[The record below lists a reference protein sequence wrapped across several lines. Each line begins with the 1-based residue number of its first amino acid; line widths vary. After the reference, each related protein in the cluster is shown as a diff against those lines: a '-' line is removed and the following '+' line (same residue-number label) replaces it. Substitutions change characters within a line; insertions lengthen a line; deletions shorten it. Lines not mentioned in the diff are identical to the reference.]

1 MSTDATVRDAV
12 RSSLGSRAAGI
23 WAAAN
28 RYAVVLLLLVGIFLF
43 FSLTQ
48 PDFFSRANIE
58 NLLTGSSIL
67 FVVSIG
73 MTFVVLTGGI
83 DLSVGSLLALSGI
96 ILSELFND
104 LGLPAPLAVIG
115 TCLAA
120 ALIGGA
126 VNGVLIGRLGLS
138 FFVVT
143 LGTLSIY
150 RGIVNIWSN
159 TETTYISSSFIDGI
173 AFSKFLGIAYPI
185 WIMVATYLVALVVL
199 RWTYFG
205 RDVYAV
211 GGNITAA
218 RLSGINVA
226 RTLIMVYAIV
236 GLCAGIGGVIQAAR
250 LGAASPLVGESTPLD
265 AAAAVLLGG
274 TSFLG
279 GVGGVTGTAVGV
291 LFIGTLQNG
300 LSISG
305 VSSFWQQVVTGVIL
319 ILAISIDLL
328 QQQGSGGPLRRLRGF
343 GRGQTSSSEPTVEEG
358 RSS

>member
-1 MSTDATVRDAV
+1 
-12 RSSLGSRAAGI
+12 
-23 WAAAN
+23 
-28 RYAVVLLLLVGIFLF
+28 VLLLLIGIFVF
-43 FSLTQ
+43 FWVTQ
-48 PDFFSRANIE
+48 PDFATRANLE

-96 ILSELFND
+96 ILSELFNEV
-104 LGLPAPLAVIG
+104 GLNAPLAVVA
-115 TCLAA
+115 TCLIA

-126 VNGVLIGRLGLS
+126 VNGVLIGKIGLS

-150 RGIVNIWSN
+150 RGVVNIWSN
-159 TETTYISSSFIDGI
+159 TETTYITSGFVDSIGFGKL
-173 AFSKFLGIAYPI
+173 FGVPYPI
-185 WIMVATYLVALVVL
+185 WIMIATYIVAVVVL

-218 RLSGINVA
+218 RLSGINVG
-226 RTLIMVYAIV
+226 RTLVLVYAIA
-236 GLCAGIGGVIQAAR
+236 GLCAGMGGVIQAAR
-250 LGAASPLVGESTPLD
+250 LGAASPLVGEATPLD

-279 GVGGVTGTAVGV
+279 GVGGVTGTAVAV

-300 LSISG
+300 LSIAA
-305 VSSFWQQVVTGVIL
+305 VSSFWQQVVTGTIL
-319 ILAISIDLL
+319 IVAIAIDRL
-328 QQQGSGGPLRRLRGF
+328 QQRPGWRIGRRPRGTGHGS
-343 GRGQTSSSEPTVEEG
+343 TSRSEPAGKEA
-358 RSS
+358 

>member
-1 MSTDATVRDAV
+1 VSSNATVREPE
-12 RSSLGSRAAGI
+12 RHTLGSLAAGI

-28 RYAVVLLLLVGIFLF
+28 RYAVVLLLLIGIFCF

-48 PDFFSRANIE
+48 PDFFSQANIE

-96 ILSELFND
+96 ILSKLFNEV
-104 LGLPAPLAVIG
+104 GLPAPLAVLL

-138 FFVVT
+138 FFVV
-143 LGTLSIY
+143 GTLSIY
-150 RGIVNIWSN
+150 RGLVNIWSN

-173 AFSKFLGIAYPI
+173 AFSKLLGIAYPI
-185 WIMVATYLVALVVL
+185 WIMLATYLVALVVL

-226 RTLIMVYAIV
+226 RTLITVYAIV

-250 LGAASPLVGESTPLD
+250 LGAASPLVGEATPLD

-305 VSSFWQQVVTGVIL
+305 VSSFWQQVVTGLIL

-328 QQQGSGGPLRRLRGF
+328 QQQGPGGPLRRLRGF
-343 GRGQTSSSEPTVEEG
+343 GHGPTSTSEPTLEEG
-358 RSS
+358 KAP